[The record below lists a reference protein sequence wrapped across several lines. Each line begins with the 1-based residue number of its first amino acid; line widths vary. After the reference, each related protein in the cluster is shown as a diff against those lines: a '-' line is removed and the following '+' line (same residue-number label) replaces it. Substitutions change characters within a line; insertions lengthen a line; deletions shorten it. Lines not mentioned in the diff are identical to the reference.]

1 VTSLLFGVVPA
12 LQAGRHS
19 LADDRR
25 SSGRGSSEGGLR
37 RLRAL
42 FVAAQFAL
50 ALVLLVGS
58 GLLARSFLNR
68 VAVDPGMD
76 VRGVLSF
83 QVRLPGARYPDYET
97 LRTFYDELLPALE
110 ALPGAENAA
119 AVSGVFK
126 VRLANMAG
134 ISLETRPDLGG
145 RENPVAYDAAT
156 PDFLEVLGMRLVS
169 GRPFGPE
176 DERRSTRVAIVSETF
191 VRTFLA
197 DPEPLGE
204 RFMFG
209 RPSGEDPPW
218 STIVGVVKDAQRW
231 GVGEQLRPYVFFPL
245 TQFMDTG
252 ADVLV
257 RTSGDPVALAQAV
270 RAAVSRVDP
279 SLPITNVR
287 SSSSPSP
294 ARSRSGAS

>member
-19 LADDRR
+19 LADDLR

-58 GLLARSFLNR
+58 GLLVRSFLNL

-76 VRGVLSF
+76 ARGVLSF
-83 QVRLPGARYPDYET
+83 QVRLPDARYPDYET

-110 ALPGAENAA
+110 ALPGAERAA
-119 AVSGVFK
+119 AVSGVLK

-134 ISLETRPDLGG
+134 ISLESRPGG

-197 DPEPLGE
+197 DREPLASASC
-204 RFMFG
+204 
-209 RPSGEDPPW
+209 SG
-218 STIVGVVKDAQRW
+218 SRRVKIHR
-231 GVGEQLRPYVFFPL
+231 G
-245 TQFMDTG
+245 
-252 ADVLV
+252 
-257 RTSGDPVALAQAV
+257 
-270 RAAVSRVDP
+270 
-279 SLPITNVR
+279 
-287 SSSSPSP
+287 
-294 ARSRSGAS
+294 SRSWAW